1 MEHTE
6 VLYCITNGLRIYTI
20 YKFFRIFFTEFRFG
34 RFVELLAYLLF
45 FITNSFF
52 YLIARVP
59 LITMITNIGSM
70 VIISS
75 LYKESV
81 QKRILAPV
89 MGLIINFCVELF
101 VATLLE
107 PQWLQF
113 MKQNDFT
120 SGLVYIMV
128 NLIFY
133 FVVIIMDKSI
143 HIRQGE
149 KVPYLFWTQM
159 IMLIVMSSTLL
170 ISLYIAQMSRLLIIG
185 CTGAI
190 FGVNIIAFMLYDWML
205 AYTNRQVDAARI
217 MEQNRSYEKQLD
229 VLTVHMEQIRTLRH
243 DLKNHIGALHGMLNS
258 GNVADALQYMKQF
271 TDTLNTSDMYV
282 QTGNSNLDAIINY
295 KCAQAEQDGIKL
307 ELDIDIS
314 TKVKIEP
321 KDFMTV
327 FGNLMDNAMEALSS
341 TENDKYIH
349 VTMREEDNKLFIGVE
364 NPYYHELVQKNNVLQ
379 TTKKDKMW
387 HGIGM
392 GAVRQ
397 TVEQYNGLMSVKH
410 DKNVFKTNIM
420 MKLV

>member
-1 MEHTE
+1 M
-6 VLYCITNGLRIYTI
+6 NYT
-20 YKFFRIFFTEFRFG
+20 G
-34 RFVELLAYLLF
+34 
-45 FITNSFF
+45 SFF

-89 MGLIINFCVELF
+89 MGLVINFCVELF
-101 VATLLE
+101 VTTLLE
-107 PQWLQF
+107 QQWLQF
-113 MKQNDFT
+113 MERNDFT
-120 SGLVYIMV
+120 SELVYIMV

-133 FVVIIMDKSI
+133 FVVIILDKSI
-143 HIRQGE
+143 HIRNGM
-149 KVPYLFWTQM
+149 KVPYLFWVQM
-159 IMLIVMSSTLL
+159 VLLIVMSSTLL

-243 DLKNHIGALHGMLNS
+243 DLKNHMGALHGMLNS
-258 GNVADALQYMKQF
+258 GNVTDALQYMKQF

-295 KCAQAEQDGIKL
+295 KCAQAEQDGITL

-397 TVEQYNGLMSVKH
+397 TVEQYDGLMSVKY
-410 DKNVFKTNIM
+410 DDNVFKTNIM
-420 MKLV
+420 MKLI

>member
-1 MEHTE
+1 
-6 VLYCITNGLRIYTI
+6 
-20 YKFFRIFFTEFRFG
+20 
-34 RFVELLAYLLF
+34 
-45 FITNSFF
+45 
-52 YLIARVP
+52 
-59 LITMITNIGSM
+59 
-70 VIISS
+70 
-75 LYKESV
+75 
-81 QKRILAPV
+81 
-89 MGLIINFCVELF
+89 
-101 VATLLE
+101 
-107 PQWLQF
+107 
-113 MKQNDFT
+113 
-120 SGLVYIMV
+120 
-128 NLIFY
+128 
-133 FVVIIMDKSI
+133 
-143 HIRQGE
+143 
-149 KVPYLFWTQM
+149 
-159 IMLIVMSSTLL
+159 
-170 ISLYIAQMSRLLIIG
+170 
-185 CTGAI
+185 
-190 FGVNIIAFMLYDWML
+190 ML

-243 DLKNHIGALHGMLNS
+243 DLKNHMGALHGMLNS
-258 GNVADALQYMKQF
+258 GNVTDALQYMKQF

-295 KCAQAEQDGIKL
+295 KCAQAEQDGITL

-397 TVEQYNGLMSVKH
+397 TVEQYDGLMSVKY
-410 DKNVFKTNIM
+410 DDNVFKMNIM
-420 MKLV
+420 MKLI